1 MVGFGLILVLAAIVS
16 QGARNLIGGL
26 ITLMF
31 GCILLMAGCAMV

>member
-1 MVGFGLILVLAAIVS
+1 MVGFILILILAAIVS

-31 GCILLMAGCAMV
+31 GSILLLASCAIV